1 MVRRQVMR
9 NLVKFGSVLYL
20 CAVVVTSTGIA
31 ATFNL
36 SDGDVTGLINAI
48 NSANANNQDDT
59 INLTTGGSYALT
71 AVDNTTDGATG
82 LPIIRTDGGHTLTI
96 SSNKTTIMRSAG
108 APDFRVF
115 LIGGSAVVTM
125 NGLIVSNESSQQS
138 QILATGLAPPNDAE
152 AAILVTLSPGN
163 YTTILS
169 GVNNSTGNALA
180 EVYGLN

>member
-1 MVRRQVMR
+1 MR

-48 NSANANNQDDT
+48 NSANANNRDDT

-71 AVDNTTDGATG
+71 AVDNTTD
-82 LPIIRTDGGHTLTI
+82 LPIIRTDGGHTLTV

>member
-20 CAVVVTSTGIA
+20 CAVVVTSSGIA

-59 INLTTGGSYALT
+59 INLATGGSYALA
-71 AVDNTTDGATG
+71 AVDNTTDG
-82 LPIIRTDGGHTLTI
+82 
-96 SSNKTTIMRSAG
+96 
-108 APDFRVF
+108 
-115 LIGGSAVVTM
+115 
-125 NGLIVSNESSQQS
+125 
-138 QILATGLAPPNDAE
+138 

-169 GVNNSTGNALA
+169 GVNNSTGNALV